1 MSFAR
6 TIDKKSSKD
15 KWQING
21 EGETNENQERNEVLV
36 ISTSFQLWSKQDM
49 WTTGYGMFE
58 WRARAETV
66 HPSTAN

>member
-21 EGETNENQERNEVLV
+21 EGETNENQERDEV
-36 ISTSFQLWSKQDM
+36 
-49 WTTGYGMFE
+49 
-58 WRARAETV
+58 
-66 HPSTAN
+66 